1 MLLEKTV
8 LVLCE
13 RGYVIQDDGGLAG
26 ILLEHLRKGFLA
38 GGCDVIACP
47 CPEEPARLEHLLV
60 PQLSLA
66 FVTGPW
72 QQSHGYR
79 TIRTESLVE
88 KEAWQEGRSF
98 LRLSDRVA
106 EELLAE
112 GMGHLAQAKA
122 CHDVLE
128 ELYHPHVDFSVA
140 QAATERITAEIL
152 ALPDRKSGDF
162 LASSP
167 ILC

>member
-1 MLLEKTV
+1 M
-8 LVLCE
+8 
-13 RGYVIQDDGGLAG
+13 
-26 ILLEHLRKGFLA
+26 H
-38 GGCDVIACP
+38 
-47 CPEEPARLEHLLV
+47 
-60 PQLSLA
+60 LSLIHI
-66 FVTGPW
+66 W
-72 QQSHGYR
+72 

>member
-1 MLLEKTV
+1 M
-8 LVLCE
+8 
-13 RGYVIQDDGGLAG
+13 
-26 ILLEHLRKGFLA
+26 
-38 GGCDVIACP
+38 IACP

-112 GMGHLAQAKA
+112 GWGTWLRPKPAMMSWRS
-122 CHDVLE
+122 CII
-128 ELYHPHVDFSVA
+128 PM
-140 QAATERITAEIL
+140 
-152 ALPDRKSGDF
+152 
-162 LASSP
+162 
-167 ILC
+167 

>member
-1 MLLEKTV
+1 M
-8 LVLCE
+8 
-13 RGYVIQDDGGLAG
+13 
-26 ILLEHLRKGFLA
+26 
-38 GGCDVIACP
+38 IACP

-106 EELLAE
+106 EELLTE

-122 CHDVLE
+122 C
-128 ELYHPHVDFSVA
+128 P
-140 QAATERITAEIL
+140 
-152 ALPDRKSGDF
+152 
-162 LASSP
+162 
-167 ILC
+167 